1 MDEQNDILA
10 LSNAEIVMQL
20 GKRFKEYRLSCQL
33 TQQEAAD
40 KAGMSVVTLR
50 QFENG
55 KMYNITMGSFLGLL
69 RSIDCLGQVQELLPE
84 IPMSPY
90 AMQQVIKNK
99 PKRIR
104 HAK

>member
-1 MDEQNDILA
+1 MNEPNNIKA

-20 GKRFKEYRLSCQL
+20 GKRFKEYRLSSKL

-55 KMYNITMGSFLGLL
+55 KLYNITMSSFLGLL
-69 RSIDCLGQVQELLPE
+69 RMLDRLDQILELLPE

-90 AMQQVIKNK
+90 TLQQVIKNK

-104 HAK
+104 HGK

>member
-1 MDEQNDILA
+1 MNKQSNILA
-10 LSNAEIVMQL
+10 LSNAEIIMQL
-20 GKRFKEYRLSCQL
+20 GKRFKDYRLSCQL

-55 KMYNITMGSFLGLL
+55 KMYNITMSNFLGLL
-69 RSIDCLGQVQELLPE
+69 RAIDCLDQIQELLPE
-84 IPMSPY
+84 IPVSPY

-104 HAK
+104 HAR

>member
-1 MDEQNDILA
+1 MNEPNNIKA

-20 GKRFKEYRLSCQL
+20 GKRFKEYRLSSKL

-55 KMYNITMGSFLGLL
+55 KL
-69 RSIDCLGQVQELLPE
+69 
-84 IPMSPY
+84 
-90 AMQQVIKNK
+90 
-99 PKRIR
+99 
-104 HAK
+104 

>member
-1 MDEQNDILA
+1 MDEQNNILA

-20 GKRFKEYRLSCQL
+20 GKRFKEYRLSCRL

-69 RSIDCLGQVQELLPE
+69 RAIDCLDQVQELLPE
-84 IPMSPY
+84 IPVSPY

>member
-1 MDEQNDILA
+1 MNEPNNILA
-10 LSNAEIVMQL
+10 LSNAEIIMQL
-20 GKRFKEYRLSCQL
+20 GRRFKEYRLSCQL
-33 TQQEAAD
+33 TQQEAAN

-55 KMYNITMGSFLGLL
+55 KMYNITMGNFLGLL
-69 RSIDCLGQVQELLPE
+69 RAIDCLDQIQELLPE

>member
-1 MDEQNDILA
+1 MNEPNNILA
-10 LSNAEIVMQL
+10 LSNAEIIMQL
-20 GKRFKEYRLSCQL
+20 GRRFKEYRLSCQL
-33 TQQEAAD
+33 TQQEAAN

-55 KMYNITMGSFLGLL
+55 KMYNITMGNFLGLL
-69 RSIDCLGQVQELLPE
+69 RAIDCLDQIQELLPE

-90 AMQQVIKNK
+90 AMQQVIRNK